1 MEPWGGGH
9 GALLWGRPQGDP
21 MWGSITSMGASWQ
34 GERQPGGEWG
44 WHGAVAQ
51 LGWHGVTRHGGTGC
65 DMATRRSLP
74 CPKRSTEGQQ
84 LAHVCTLVQ
93 PPHAHFCPT
102 RVPPTQHIGPPPPPH
117 PRAGL
122 GVLLTPMSVFGIFG
136 FSQGWGE
143 TKVPR
148 GSVGP

>member
-1 MEPWGGGH
+1 MGWGTRGTAVGTAAGGPTVGQH
-9 GALLWGRPQGDP
+9 HLR
-21 MWGSITSMGASWQ
+21 GASWQ
-34 GERQPGGEWG
+34 GERQPRGEWG

-51 LGWHGVTRHGGTGC
+51 LAWHGVTRHGGTVTRC
-65 DMATRRSLP
+65 DVATMYSLP
-74 CPKRSTEGQQ
+74 CSMQSMGGQQ

-102 RVPPTQHIGPPPPPH
+102 CVPNVTHRAAPPR

-122 GVLLTPMSVFGIFG
+122 GVLLIPTSVFGIFG

>member
-1 MEPWGGGH
+1 MGWGTRGTAVGTAAGGPTVGQH
-9 GALLWGRPQGDP
+9 HLNGCILAG
-21 MWGSITSMGASWQ
+21 M
-34 GERQPGGEWG
+34 PGGEWG

-51 LGWHGVTRHGGTGC
+51 LGWHGVTRRGGTVTWC
-65 DMATRRSLP
+65 DVATRRSLP
-74 CPKRSTEGQQ
+74 CPKQSTGGQQ